1 MKKLICLLAGLFI
14 SGQVFALDI
23 SPDSPRIVQLSE
35 DASSVIIGNPEH
47 ASVAMDNPRLL
58 LITAKR
64 PGMTGLTVLGKNGQV
79 ILQENLII
87 NGPTQNFIRIKNACI
102 NGGDGC
108 QPTRMFHCEKD
119 TACNNVIVSEP
130 TVSGQGGGASSGG
143 GEQSLV
149 PDLGEGLTGSEE

>member
-1 MKKLICLLAGLFI
+1 MKKLACLFVACLLI
-14 SGQVFALDI
+14 SSHVLALDI
-23 SPDSPRIVQLSE
+23 SPDSPRIVHLSE
-35 DASSVIIGNPEH
+35 DASSVIVGNPEH

-108 QPTRMFHCEKD
+108 QPTRMFHCEKG
-119 TACNNVIVSEP
+119 APCNNVIVSEP
-130 TVSGQGGGASSGG
+130 TVSGQGGGSSNGDS
-143 GEQSLV
+143 QTPTL
-149 PDLGEGLTGSEE
+149 DLGEDLAGSEE